1 MRWCN
6 GLRGARNRRIVS
18 RRTTPRARRA
28 LRADRSTPHTTDIM
42 RRILS
47 IASLLVLPT
56 TLLAQDPAMLARIRD
71 EGLNH
76 SRAYVMLDTIATVF
90 GPRLTASPAFMR
102 AANWA
107 RDHFAAWGLSNPH
120 LESWP
125 FGRGWELRKFTF
137 EMTQPRYFPVLGLPD
152 AWSPSTAGEIT
163 GSPMWIAGINAD
175 SLEKLR
181 GRLRGAIVM
190 TQPMMTTFIRQD
202 RINPTAANAPADV
215 YTPAAQVGGRA
226 GGGGRGRGGA
236 SEAQRVAT
244 ILHDAGVGAVL
255 KPSRGEH
262 GTLFLQ
268 SRDAGANA
276 VPTVVVG
283 GEDYNNLIR
292 LLQNHV
298 PVTLRV
304 NIQSRYI
311 TSDTSGYNVIAE
323 IPGTDPRL
331 KDEVVMLGGHL
342 DSWHAATG
350 AMDNADG
357 ATTILEA
364 ARILKAVGVA
374 PRRTIRFALW
384 GGEEEGLFGSRAW
397 VAQHLAGDANR
408 AARDKFDV
416 YFNIDPGYG
425 PVYGFYTEGNAG
437 AKQLFDQWLE
447 PFTDLGA
454 RKNVVAGIGSTDHL
468 SFIAAGVPG
477 FNPIQDF
484 TNYDVRIH
492 HTNMDT
498 MDRMKPDDIKE
509 AAIIFASFAYNA
521 AMRDAPNPRAR

>member
-1 MRWCN
+1 MRP
-6 GLRGARNRRIVS
+6 L
-18 RRTTPRARRA
+18 
-28 LRADRSTPHTTDIM
+28 
-42 RRILS
+42 
-47 IASLLVLPT
+47 
-56 TLLAQDPAMLARIRD
+56 TLLLTLALPSTLAAQDPAMLARIRD

-76 SRAYVMLDTIATVF
+76 SRAFAMVDTLATVF
-90 GPRLTASPAFMR
+90 GPRLTASPAFLR

-107 RDHFAAWGLSNPH
+107 RDRFAAWGLANPH

-125 FGRGWELRKFTF
+125 FGRGWELQKFTF
-137 EMTQPRYFPVLGLPD
+137 EMTAPRYFPILGLPD
-152 AWSPSTAGEIT
+152 AWSPSTAGEIV
-163 GSPMWIAGINAD
+163 GSPMLIAGINAD
-175 SLEKLR
+175 SLEKIR
-181 GRLRGAIVM
+181 GRLKGAIVM
-190 TQPMMTTFIRQD
+190 TQPMMTNFIRTD
-202 RINPTAANAPADV
+202 RVNPTAPNAPADV
-215 YTPAAQVGGRA
+215 YNPPGQAGRGGRGGRA
-226 GGGGRGRGGA
+226 GRGGRGGA
-236 SEAQRVAT
+236 SEAQRIAK

-268 SRDAGANA
+268 TRDAGANA

-283 GEDYNNLIR
+283 GEDYNNIIR
-292 LLQNHV
+292 LLQDRV

-304 NIQSRYI
+304 DIRGRYF
-311 TSDTSGYNVIAE
+311 TNDTSGYNVVAE

-357 ATTILEA
+357 AATILEA

-397 VAQHLAGDANR
+397 VARHLAGDANR
-408 AARDKFDV
+408 AAREKFDV

-425 PVYGFYTEGNAG
+425 PVYGFYTEGNAA

-447 PFTDLGA
+447 PFKSLGA
-454 RKNVVAGIGSTDHL
+454 RKNVIAGIGSTDHL
-468 SFIAAGVPG
+468 SFIAEGVPG
-477 FNPIQDF
+477 FNPIQEF

-498 MDRMKPDDIKE
+498 IDRMNPDDVKE
-509 AAIIFASFAYNA
+509 AAVIFATFAYNA
-521 AMRDAPNPRAR
+521 AMRDEMIPRAPRPATP